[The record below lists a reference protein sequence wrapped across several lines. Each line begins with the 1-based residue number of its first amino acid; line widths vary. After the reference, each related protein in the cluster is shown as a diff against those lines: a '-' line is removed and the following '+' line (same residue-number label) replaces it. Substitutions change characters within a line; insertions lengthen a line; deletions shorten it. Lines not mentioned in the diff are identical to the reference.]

1 MSAAVEQVIPVYKTK
16 LYTDSFIPSATR
28 LWNTLPETIQVNP
41 SVSLLRKHLS
51 LNDTLVPVYCYF
63 ASRKEQVVWF
73 FLGGGFPTISR
84 VTPLHSVFRKVVLIA
99 GFGSYWADR
108 QPKDDVF

>member
-1 MSAAVEQVIPVYKTK
+1 MSAAVEQVIRVYKTK
-16 LYTDSFIPSATR
+16 LYTDSFIPSATQ

-51 LNDTLVPVYCYF
+51 LNDTLVPVYYYF
-63 ASRKEQVVWF
+63 GSRKEQVVF
-73 FLGGGFPTISR
+73 GVVVFTISR
-84 VTPLHSVFRKVVLIA
+84 VTPLHSIWRKVVLIA
-99 GFGSYWADR
+99 GLGCYWAKR